1 MRPAAV
7 TWWILLIAGSAGVFG
22 LGTVVVLTALWTD
35 VLGTNQFGNKADL
48 AQTGSSM
55 VSVAPEAKETVIVKG
70 PVKKPVSV
78 VPVDPTNTTKIG
90 PPKAADVHQL
100 HGLNDVPS
108 LSPEAPAA
116 SAETKIS
123 DPTSSKPAAN
133 NPRSR
138 AFDPNAK
145 GREVL
150 PWDLIEPVPL
160 SPTKIDAT
168 TEDMAAATRQ
178 PTAVATPAPMDN
190 RAVEDWLKVTSREIK
205 AENQARPL
213 THLELWLAPPA
224 EVARHLVSVA
234 YAFSTPAIQPQSQT
248 STNARSGFRIKV
260 GALACA
266 DTLTL
271 TLTFDDGRTNKVA
284 IDGCRLFGSK
294 AEQGE
299 GKP

>member
-1 MRPAAV
+1 MRPPAL
-7 TWWILLIAGSAGVFG
+7 TWWMLLIAGSVGVV
-22 LGTVVVLTALWTD
+22 LGTVVVLSALRTD
-35 VLGTNQFGNKADL
+35 VPSTTRFGDKADL
-48 AQTGSSM
+48 AQAGSGM
-55 VSVAPEAKETVIVKG
+55 DSVEPEANETVIAKG
-70 PVKKPVSV
+70 PAKKPAAV
-78 VPVDPTNTTKIG
+78 VPVNPSATTKIG
-90 PPKAADVHQL
+90 PPKATDVHQL
-100 HGLNDVPS
+100 HGLNDVPI
-108 LSPEAPAA
+108 LSPEAPTA

-160 SPTKIDAT
+160 SPTETNAT
-168 TEDMAAATRQ
+168 TKDMAAATRQ